1 MSARQHLHYIGL
13 RYSTFQPGVK
23 RRMSA
28 RRTADAAARVVLM
41 RASER
46 QARIKIYLGEK
57 STAMKLL
64 LAIAATV
71 LLCAACA
78 QGGSAPPSAD
88 SSGITMYGTVD
99 EGLSYHS
106 K

>member
-1 MSARQHLHYIGL
+1 L
-13 RYSTFQPGVK
+13 
-23 RRMSA
+23 
-28 RRTADAAARVVLM
+28 
-41 RASER
+41 
-46 QARIKIYLGEK
+46 EK

-88 SSGITMYGTVD
+88 SSGITMYGTID
-99 EGLSYHS
+99 EGISYHS